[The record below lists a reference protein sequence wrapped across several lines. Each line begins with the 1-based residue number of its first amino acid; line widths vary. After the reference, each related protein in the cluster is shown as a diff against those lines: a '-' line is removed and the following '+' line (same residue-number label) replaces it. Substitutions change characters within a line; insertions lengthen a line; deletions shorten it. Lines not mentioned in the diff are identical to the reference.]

1 VKRVVIFTL
10 ALIAASALS
19 SGASAKG
26 PGAIQLCGA
35 TACTT
40 VRDAAMTH
48 QMAWI
53 GGSGVPSPAP
63 SAYYSVRFM
72 PEEGPPESHPRYYV
86 PSAGAMRRL
95 DERGRAQWE
104 PVNQTARNAYA
115 RATAGIEP
123 FAKPELTTAR
133 VGSRLIRGDANSYL
147 RLYTAG
153 SRFRGKTRQS
163 KWLPIVLESAQPS
176 PWTDGASRLAYAPGQ
191 RLLRRDGAVFKLSRA
206 LASRLLR
213 AAALA

>member
-1 VKRVVIFTL
+1 VKRVVTFILT
-10 ALIAASALS
+10 LIAASALS

-35 TACTT
+35 TACMT
-40 VRDAAMTH
+40 VHDAAMTH

-53 GGSGVPSPAP
+53 GGSGVRSPAP
-63 SAYYSVRFM
+63 SAYYSVRFV
-72 PEEGPPESHPRYYV
+72 PAEGRPESHPRYYV

-115 RATAGIEP
+115 RATAGLEP
-123 FAKPELTTAR
+123 FAKPELTAAR
-133 VGSRLIRGDANSYL
+133 VGSQLVRSDVSSYS

-153 SRFRGKTRQS
+153 TPFRGQMKRS

-213 AAALA
+213 AAALD